1 MILMNYKGSALHPFP
16 CPISIV
22 PYVVKEN
29 GTAADMK
36 GIACGPDGNF
46 IIAAYHEL
54 APAKMEIQ
62 RLLAAYTQNP
72 DDVFTFMKDPFG
84 GGE

>member
-1 MILMNYKGSALHPFP
+1 MILMNCKGSALHPFP

-22 PYVVKEN
+22 SKP
-29 GTAADMK
+29 TAGKGEVADTK
-36 GIACGPDGNF
+36 CIVCGPDANF

-72 DDVFTFMKDPFG
+72 DDVFIFMKDPYG